1 MNRIARFEKVS
12 KEKFFEGWKDT
23 FETAEEKEMEAIYE
37 SLKLPGRATA
47 GSAGYDFFAPVD
59 GTGLGTEVLSEKRTG
74 IQVQTAAEQYSRN
87 YRQRL
92 LLFRQ

>member
-47 GSAGYDFFAPVD
+47 GSAGYDFCCDISQSDQYVYGWRCEAKY
-59 GTGLGTEVLSEKRTG
+59 LS
-74 IQVQTAAEQYSRN
+74 IQISNAGNFS
-87 YRQRL
+87 
-92 LLFRQ
+92 